1 MKLTSWLKANLGKR
15 CLAPLA
21 GCDMIAL
28 EAADRLAELWVW
40 THKAE
45 VAIAFGAAVKQMH
58 RDACKEL
65 AYHAIARV
73 GNWEDREVLWLA
85 AGLEPLAN
93 PGTCANEPGGS
104 ARP

>member
-28 EAADRLAELWVW
+28 EAADRLAELWIW
-40 THKAE
+40 THKPE
-45 VAIAFGAAVKQMH
+45 VAAAFGSAVQQMH

-65 AYHAIARV
+65 AYHAVARI
-73 GNWEDREVLWLA
+73 GNWEDRERLWTA
-85 AGLEPLAN
+85 AGLAPLARLN
-93 PGTCANEPGGS
+93 VCHFEPGGLG
-104 ARP
+104 R